1 MTTEEIKILSSVESV
16 FLVKF
21 IEAFQ
26 LEEYLN
32 PSYYCIVMELCEV
45 NKYMNLIE
53 IISLLP

>member
-53 IISLLP
+53 IISL